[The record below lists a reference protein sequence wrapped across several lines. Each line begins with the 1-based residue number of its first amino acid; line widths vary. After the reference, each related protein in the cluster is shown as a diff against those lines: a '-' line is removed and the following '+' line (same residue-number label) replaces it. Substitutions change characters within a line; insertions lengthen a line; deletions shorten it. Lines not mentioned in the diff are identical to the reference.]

1 MLKKCMFGNGF
12 FLYRMASFQTALR
25 TQDEGADTIVWLAL
39 QANSKLQNG
48 ALYFDRKIAAK
59 HLAGAGTKYT
69 PDLVSTIVS
78 KVHTL
83 CGLPPKT

>member
-1 MLKKCMFGNGF
+1 
-12 FLYRMASFQTALR
+12 MARFQTGLR

-39 QANSKLQNG
+39 QANSKLENG

-69 PDLVSTIVS
+69 PDLVSTVVS

>member
-1 MLKKCMFGNGF
+1 MCF
-12 FLYRMASFQTALR
+12 FLYRMASLQTDLR

-39 QANSKLQNG
+39 QANSKLENG
-48 ALYFDRKIAAK
+48 AFYFDRKTAAK